1 MTTQGRFADQA
12 TGEAFEWLT
21 EPGSVQVGMLED
33 AMRNYQHPVYDPV
46 DVGRH
51 LLKALMLPMA
61 GYTGDTSKVDAL
73 SLAVAIIS
81 HAIEQGWDVVE
92 EVGMTE

>member
-33 AMRNYQHPVYDPV
+33 AMRNYGAPVYDPS
-46 DVGRH
+46 DVGKH
-51 LLKALMLPMA
+51 LERALNAPMA
-61 GYTGDTSKVDAL
+61 GYKGDTKVQMMV
-73 SLAVAIIS
+73 LAIAVID
-81 HAIEQGWDVVE
+81 HAATKGWDIVSE
-92 EVGMTE
+92 AG

>member
-1 MTTQGRFADQA
+1 MAQQDQFDNS
-12 TGEAFEWLT
+12 ENQRAFRWLT
-21 EPGSVQVGMLED
+21 AADSMQAARVED
-33 AMRNYQHPVYDPV
+33 AMRNYHHPVYDPV

-92 EVGMTE
+92 EVGTTE